1 MPRSR
6 LKAMPQKGSLLGGLA
21 TCMQKIVERKA
32 HILRDLDAPQNEKYE
47 HLPGSRDKA
56 WFMTSLF
63 RNYASWIW

>member
-6 LKAMPQKGSLLGGLA
+6 PKAMPRKGSLLGGLA
-21 TCMQKIVERKA
+21 NGMQKIVEHKA
-32 HILRDLDAPQNEKYE
+32 HMLRDLDAPQNEKYE

-56 WFMTSLF
+56 LFMTSLF